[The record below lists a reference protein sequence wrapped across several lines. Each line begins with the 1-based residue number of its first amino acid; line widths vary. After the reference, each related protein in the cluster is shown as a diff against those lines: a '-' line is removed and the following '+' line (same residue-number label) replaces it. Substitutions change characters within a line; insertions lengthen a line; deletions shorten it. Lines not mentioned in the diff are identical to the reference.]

1 MNLIININLQ
11 DEKYSTNN
19 IMKCLCDNI
28 VCITSLN
35 LSLSQL
41 INLST
46 YLDFVDKYPNTIN
59 VINKV
64 DNIIQAL
71 NYDSDEFNNFWII
84 LTNNYMLID
93 ISIPLYA
100 DFNNDKIFNNLSLEE
115 VSIIKLLK
123 FKSNI

>member
-19 IMKCLCDNI
+19 TMKCLCDNI
-28 VCITSLN
+28 VCIPSLK
-35 LSLSQL
+35 LSLAQL
-41 INLST
+41 TNLST

-59 VINKV
+59 VINKI

-100 DFNNDKIFNNLSLEE
+100 DFNNDKIFDNLSLEE
-115 VSIIKLLK
+115 IKIVKLLK
-123 FKSNI
+123 FKNNI